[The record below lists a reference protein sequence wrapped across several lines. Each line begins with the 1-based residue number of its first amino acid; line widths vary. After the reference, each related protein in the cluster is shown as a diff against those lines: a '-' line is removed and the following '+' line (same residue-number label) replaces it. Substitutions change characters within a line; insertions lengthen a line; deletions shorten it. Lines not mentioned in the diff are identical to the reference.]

1 MRHFIMV
8 IHPFPEKENEFI
20 GPFSSVEERD
30 KECKRLTKQEKEKT
44 ERRVNRMSKT
54 PVSYYRTEV
63 HGPIPS
69 EVSQDNKVK
78 AA

>member
-8 IHPFPEKENEFI
+8 VHPFSGKENEFI
-20 GPFSSVEERD
+20 GPFKTMEERD
-30 KECKRLTKQEKEKT
+30 KECVELTKKEKEKT
-44 ERRVNRMSKT
+44 ERKFNRMSRT

-63 HGPIPS
+63 HGLIPS
-69 EVSQDNKVK
+69 EITEKEIK